1 MRKLFFVLVAV
12 LWIVAGIQVIQN
24 VNRGDEEQIVEAFSR
39 TNCMDANSEV
49 LAEGSLKGYRTH
61 DKQVELLENVANKI
75 GVESS
80 WDITER
86 QDGSRNILELS
97 REAAQAHVVLRVICV
112 ESEEE
117 NAVVETSQYVT
128 AQISLYDD
136 LECAVLY
143 KEELERALQEVME
156 EPKVSIQFY
165 GELQG
170 SLAKEERRSLINQLL
185 EDLSAKERRSF
196 EEEGVYTVYAY
207 TELAKGYET
216 IRGEKINVTVAVTYD
231 EAAQRTRLY
240 LATPVLKG
248 DY

>member
-12 LWIVAGIQVIQN
+12 LWVVAGIQVIRN
-24 VNRGDEEQIVEAFSR
+24 VNRGDEEQIVEAFNR
-39 TNCMDANSEV
+39 TNCMDAKSEV

-61 DKQVELLENVANKI
+61 DKQVEVLENVAKKLGI
-75 GVESS
+75 ESS
-80 WDITER
+80 WEIREQ
-86 QDGSRNILELS
+86 QDGSRHVLELF
-97 REAAQAHVVLRVICV
+97 REAAQAQVSLRIISV

-117 NAVVETSQYVT
+117 NSVVNTSQYVT

-143 KEELERALQEVME
+143 KEELENALREVME
-156 EPKVSIQFY
+156 EPKVSLQFH

-170 SLAKEERRSLINQLL
+170 ALTKAERRALIDQLL
-185 EDLSAKERRSF
+185 ENISAKEQRAY

-207 TELAKGYET
+207 TELAQDYET
-216 IRGEKINVTVAVTYD
+216 IRGEMVNVTVAVTYD
-231 EAAQRTRLY
+231 ELAQQTILY